1 MFGKL
6 NSNMIRQGF
15 KQGKAFLGKAYHK
28 TKSFLGDVD
37 SGVRLAKDIFSILQ
51 PAAKS
56 LLGNTNVGNVNKH
69 VVKAL
74 SGYENMR
81 SKVMETDEN
90 VNHHVSNIIGDL
102 KKKNIN
108 IGL

>member
-6 NSNMIRQGF
+6 NSNTLRQGF
-15 KQGKAFLGKAYHK
+15 KQGKAFLGNAYHK

-37 SGVRLAKDIFSILQ
+37 SGVRLAKAIFSILQ
-51 PAAKS
+51 PASKA
-56 LLGNTNVGNVNKH
+56 LLGNTNAGHVNKH

-102 KKKNIN
+102 KKKNIS

>member
-6 NSNMIRQGF
+6 NGNTIRQGF
-15 KQGKAFLGKAYHK
+15 KQGKAFLGNVYHE

-51 PAAKS
+51 PASKA
-56 LLGNTNVGNVNKH
+56 LLGNTNAGHVNKH

-90 VNHHVSNIIGDL
+90 VNHHVSNSIGDL
-102 KKKNIN
+102 KNID

>member
-1 MFGKL
+1 M
-6 NSNMIRQGF
+6 
-15 KQGKAFLGKAYHK
+15 
-28 TKSFLGDVD
+28 
-37 SGVRLAKDIFSILQ
+37 
-51 PAAKS
+51 
-56 LLGNTNVGNVNKH
+56 GNVNKH

-102 KKKNIN
+102 KRKTLI
-108 IGL
+108 

>member
-6 NSNMIRQGF
+6 NSNTIRQGF
-15 KQGKAFLGKAYHK
+15 KKGKAFLGNAYHK

-37 SGVRLAKDIFSILQ
+37 SGVKLAKDIFSILQ